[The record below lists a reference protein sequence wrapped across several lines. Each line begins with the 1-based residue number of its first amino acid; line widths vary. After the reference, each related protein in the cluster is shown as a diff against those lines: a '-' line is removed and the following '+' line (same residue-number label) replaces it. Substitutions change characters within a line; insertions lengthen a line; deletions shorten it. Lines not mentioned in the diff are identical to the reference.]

1 MPGGSEAEK
10 GRTQDVE
17 FRHYV
22 FTAQEV
28 HQGIEKFLQ
37 YVGYQ
42 LQPIPSTWATQ
53 PDIYAT
59 RREGDTLYEIIGV
72 VRQSIDEA
80 AAGLTLLKQI
90 RGEQGDNADYV
101 LVLPPINEYLLLE
114 FLLADKGKWFY
125 GMKQERQMIWMHNP
139 QDETTWCF
147 TGAPEDK
154 RFQDYFVL
162 GRMQV
167 DFFLHQRLARELMA
181 EEEEY

>member
-1 MPGGSEAEK
+1 MPGDSEIAK
-10 GRTQDVE
+10 GRAGQGE

-22 FTAQEV
+22 FAAAEV
-28 HQGIEKFLQ
+28 RWGIEKFLH

-53 PDIYAT
+53 PEFCAWRQQGSTTYK
-59 RREGDTLYEIIGV
+59 IIGV
-72 VRQSIDEA
+72 VRQSMDEA
-80 AAGLTLLKQI
+80 AEGLTRLKQI
-90 RGEQGDNADYV
+90 RREQGDKADYA
-101 LVLPPINEYLLLE
+101 LVLPPINEYLLIE

-125 GMKQERQMIWMHNP
+125 DMKQERQMLWMHNP
-139 QDETTWCF
+139 RDETTWCF
-147 TGAPEDK
+147 TGVPEDK

-162 GRMQV
+162 GRMDV